1 MKDWSGK
8 ASCIVTIVAAIS
20 GAAAAAAP
28 PSGEPPE
35 RVTFA
40 SADGHTT
47 LVGYLFKPENPRST
61 RAPAVVM
68 MHAAPAPIPRRQT
81 AGTTPRRSQGA
92 IRHGAAS
99 GHNRVILPFWSMV
112 SAPAATRMAF
122 RDNDANATATEDVI
136 ARAIEFLASV
146 LKP

>member
-1 MKDWSGK
+1 MSYDCPLDRVSGRMKDWSGK
-8 ASCIVTIVAAIS
+8 AACIVTVVAAIS

-68 MHAAPAPIPRRQT
+68 MHGRAGAYSSAANGRYDASTLSRRQ
-81 AGTTPRRSQGA
+81 AWGRIWAQQGYLALLGDGFGPCGYPHGFPRQ
-92 IRHGAAS
+92 
-99 GHNRVILPFWSMV
+99 
-112 SAPAATRMAF
+112 
-122 RDNDANATATEDVI
+122 
-136 ARAIEFLASV
+136 
-146 LKP
+146 